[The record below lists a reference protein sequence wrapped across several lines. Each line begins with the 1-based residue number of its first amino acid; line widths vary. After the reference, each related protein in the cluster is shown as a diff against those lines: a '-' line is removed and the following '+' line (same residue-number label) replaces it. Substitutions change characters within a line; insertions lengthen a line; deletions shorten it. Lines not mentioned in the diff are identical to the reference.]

1 MSYDDFRTLAL
12 EAREFAHGL
21 VLYLLG
27 ESLLHPRFF
36 GLVACAEEFGLRC
49 TVTTN
54 GELLDRHVA
63 DVFASR
69 LTSLCVTVDGATPE
83 THARY
88 RRGGD
93 VARVRAAVERVL
105 AERRRLGRGPH
116 VAVQTLA
123 LPFNAEERESIRS
136 WALGAGA
143 DAFVVRDVNVGI
155 RRSSAEAQELALEY
169 VEPAARERAI
179 AKGAHERCEDGSRC
193 GELWRATVL
202 WNGDVVP
209 CMRSAWDGR
218 DSFGNVFRDGGLR
231 SVWRSKR
238 HLEHLRRHL
247 ALVGRGQCAS
257 SAGAGVAP
265 SARPTV

>member
-1 MSYDDFRTLAL
+1 MGYDDFRTLAL

-36 GLVACAEEFGLRC
+36 GLVACAEELGLRC

-63 DVFASR
+63 DVFGSR
-69 LTSLCVTVDGATPE
+69 LTSLCVTVDGATPA

-93 VARVRAAVERVL
+93 VTRVMAAVERVL

-123 LPFNAEERESIRS
+123 LPFNAEERESIKT
-136 WALGAGA
+136 WALNAGA

-155 RRSSAEAQELALEY
+155 RRTDAAARALALEY
-169 VEPAARERAI
+169 VEPAAWERAI
-179 AKGAHERCEDGSRC
+179 AKGVRGKCEDGSKC
-193 GELWRATVL
+193 GELRRATVL

-257 SAGAGVAP
+257 SSDAEL
-265 SARPTV
+265 SPTHHDSV